1 MLSPDEE
8 KEKLYDQINKLYLQ
22 GKAVKLKGHKSR

>member
-8 KEKLYDQINKLYLQ
+8 KEKLYDQINELYLQ
-22 GKAVKLKGHKSR
+22 GKAV